1 MKTEMQV
8 LERLKETMVSQLNPL
23 METTDGVLPEDINA
37 QNVEIDFPDTDNMRK
52 SSMFYI
58 QPDGENIED
67 LSMGSDIAT
76 MDSTVFILCKGA
88 ASSTLIKKVFGYYS
102 ALYTLLRGNQT
113 LDGFVESVRLT
124 SMDYYPAVTASKTMT
139 AIEAHIQIQ
148 WAKEF

>member
-23 METTDGVLPEDINA
+23 MEITDGVLPEDISA

-88 ASSTLIKKVFGYYS
+88 TSTTLIKMVFGLKTEPQS
-102 ALYTLLRGNQT
+102 AHMTLPQKGLHPYVNP
-113 LDGFVESVRLT
+113 SC
-124 SMDYYPAVTASKTMT
+124 SHCPAGPGRHRTVLL
-139 AIEAHIQIQ
+139 
-148 WAKEF
+148 